1 MSDSFYTNATQWGNK
16 ILFRGVSD
24 GQRIE
29 SKDDFRPTLYTKTPK
44 ETGFKTLFGE
54 HLLPNVFD
62 DINEAKSFVKR
73 YEDVDGFEIFGNT
86 WFQYQMLAEKY
97 PDDIQYDPTLVK
109 IVSVDI
115 ETATEYGFPDV
126 QQANEEILLITIKNR
141 WTKQIITFGTREF
154 DVTKIKHFDPTNYTY
169 HKSRNEVE
177 MLKAFLKFW
186 TDDIPDVVTGW
197 FIRGFDIPY
206 IVNRIGRI
214 MPDNTHVK
222 LSPWR
227 AVQEK
232 MIVENNR
239 EMQVYDI
246 IGVSTLDYLEVYK
259 KFTPSK
265 KQESYKLNYIA
276 EVELG
281 KNKLENPY
289 ETFKEFYTNDF
300 QLFVEYNVVDTLLVD
315 ELEDK
320 MRLLELVFLMA
331 YRARCN
337 FNDIFSPVRMWDC
350 LIYNELLKHN
360 IAPPQPQKLPRT
372 DIVGAYVRNP
382 PPGRYQS
389 VVSMDATS
397 LYPRIM
403 LQCNM
408 SPETLIKTPLIA
420 GATVEGFL
428 NKEYDMSEAKANN
441 VAVAVNGFAFNR
453 RKQGFFPK
461 LVESMFNERVT
472 TKKKQIEAEKKFEKT
487 KDAKYKDDAKRYK
500 MEQEGLKILLNSLFG
515 ASANPYFRFFSTAI
529 AEGITMTGQY
539 IIQQVASDIDVY
551 LNKVCETDGLNY
563 VFYCDTDSNYVTLNT
578 MANKFFPDAKGSDLI
593 DILDTICKE
602 KLSLV
607 IEKSCVGIAEYQ
619 NAYKNTTEFKREII
633 ADQAIFTVKKRY
645 ALNIWDSE
653 GVRFAE
659 PKLKI
664 TGMESQRSSTP
675 AWVRGKFKE
684 AVKICL
690 VGTEEELQAF
700 VKTSNEEYTTLPV
713 EKIAFPKGVNG
724 LDKYA
729 HDRSIYAKG
738 APIHVRASLL
748 YNYMITERKLLK
760 KYETVKNGDKMKF
773 TYLIEE
779 NPTRENIIGWLGILP
794 PELDLHRFV
803 DYTLMW
809 EKTFLKP
816 VESVLDAIGWSSYP
830 KATLSVFYEE

>member
-1 MSDSFYTNATQWGNK
+1 MSGQYTNATQWGNK
-16 ILFRGVSD
+16 ILFRGVSN

-29 SKDDFRPTLYTKTPK
+29 SKDDFRPTLYTRTKDESP
-44 ETGFKTLFGE
+44 FKTLFGE
-54 HLLPNVFD
+54 NLLPNVFD
-62 DINEAKSFVKR
+62 DINDAKNFVKR
-73 YEDVDGFEIFGNT
+73 YEDVEGFEIFGNQ
-86 WFQYQMLAEKY
+86 WFQYQYLAEQY
-97 PDDIQYDPTLVK
+97 PDDIQYDPSLVK
-109 IVSVDI
+109 VVSIDI
-115 ETATEYGFPDV
+115 ETATEYGFPDP
-126 QQANEEILLITIKNR
+126 QQAIEEILLITIKNR
-141 WTKQIITFGTREF
+141 NTQQIITFGTREF
-154 DVTKIKHFDPTNYTY
+154 DPSKITHFDPTNYTY

-214 MPDNTHVK
+214 MPENTYLK

-265 KQESYKLNYIA
+265 KQESYKLDYIA
-276 EVELG
+276 QVELG

-300 QLFVEYNVVDTLLVD
+300 QRFVEYNIIDTLLVD

-320 MRLLELVFLMA
+320 MRLIELIFLMA

-337 FNDIFSPVRMWDC
+337 FNDVFSPVRMWDC

-360 IAPPQPQKLPRT
+360 IAPPQPKKTPST
-372 DIVGAYVRNP
+372 GIVGAYVRHP
-382 PPGRYQS
+382 PAGRYES

-403 LQCNM
+403 LQLNM
-408 SPETLIKTPLIA
+408 SPETLIPSPFILN
-420 GATVEGFL
+420 ATVHGFL
-428 NKEYDMSEAKANN
+428 HKEYDMSEAKSAN
-441 VAVAVNGFAFNR
+441 VAIAANGFGFNR

-461 LVESMFNERVT
+461 LVESMFNERVA
-472 TKKKQIEAEKKFEKT
+472 TKKKQIEAEKKYEKT
-487 KDAKYKDDAKRYK
+487 KDEKYKVEAKKFK
-500 MEQEGLKILLNSLFG
+500 MAQEALKIALNSLYG
-515 ASANPYFRFFSTAI
+515 SQANPYFRFFSPAI

-539 IIQQVASDIDVY
+539 IIQQVGSDVDAY
-551 LNKVCETDGLNY
+551 LNKMCETEGASY
-563 VFYCDTDSNYVTLNT
+563 VFYCDTDSSYITLEK
-578 MANKFFPDAKGSDLI
+578 MANKFFPDARGTELI

-602 KLSLV
+602 KISPV
-607 IEKSCVGIAEYQ
+607 IVKSCAGIAEYT
-619 NAYKNTTEFKREII
+619 NAYRNTTEFKREVI
-633 ADQAIFTVKKRY
+633 ADQGIWTVKKRY

-664 TGMESQRSSTP
+664 VGMESQRSSTP
-675 AWVRGKFKE
+675 AWVREKFKQS
-684 AVKICL
+684 VKICL
-690 VGTEEELQAF
+690 TGTELQLQAF
-700 VKTSNEEYTTLPV
+700 VKASNEEYTSLPV

-724 LDKYA
+724 LGKYG
-729 HDRSIYAKG
+729 HDRTIYIKG
-738 APIHVRASLL
+738 CPIHVRASLL
-748 YNYMITERKLLK
+748 YNTQIKEHKLLK
-760 KYETVKNGDKMKF
+760 KYELIKEGDKMKYV
-773 TYLIEE
+773 YLTEP
-779 NPTRENIIGWLGILP
+779 NTLRENVIGWGGILP
-794 PELDLHRFV
+794 PELDLHRYI
-803 DYTLMW
+803 DYILMW

-830 KATLSVFYEE
+830 KASLSAFYED